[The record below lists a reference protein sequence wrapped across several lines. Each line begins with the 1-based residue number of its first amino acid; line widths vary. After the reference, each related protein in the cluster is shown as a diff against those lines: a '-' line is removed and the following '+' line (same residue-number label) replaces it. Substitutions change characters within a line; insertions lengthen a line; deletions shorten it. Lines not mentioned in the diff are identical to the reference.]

1 METKKLTVNAPAK
14 VNIRLKITGRRPDG
28 YHELVSIMV
37 PVGIFDCLDFEVL
50 DSDCIKIECQGRPLS
65 SGKDNLI
72 YRAAESFMHKTGT
85 RKGVSIRLD
94 KKIPI
99 AAGLGGGSSDAAHT
113 LSALNRLH
121 SEPLSSDELH
131 VLALELGAD
140 VPFFLDCRPALA
152 RGIGEVLEPLRT
164 WPELWYIVITP
175 PVHVSTAWVYGNLKL
190 ELTSN
195 EYDYIVTA
203 LKTGTFTVS
212 NILENDLERV
222 TSARFPII
230 NTLKN
235 RLMDAGAEGAI
246 MSGSGPSVFGL
257 FSSEDRAESAGKVLA
272 AEGLGDIFAA
282 KGLTADDAAYWG
294 VVKR

>member
-1 METKKLTVNAPAK
+1 MNSKKLTIKAPAK

-37 PVGIFDCLDFEVL
+37 PVGLFDSLDLEIL
-50 DSDCIKIECQGRPLS
+50 DSNRIKIECQGRPLS
-65 SGKDNLI
+65 PGKDNLV
-72 YRAAESFMHKTGT
+72 YRAAEAFILKTGT
-85 RKGVSIRLD
+85 RKGVSIKLD

-113 LSALNRLH
+113 LLALNQLH
-121 SEPLSSDELH
+121 SKPLSSDKLH
-131 VLALELGAD
+131 DLALKLGAD
-140 VPFFLDCRPALA
+140 VPFFIDCRPALA
-152 RGIGEVLEPLRT
+152 RGIGEVLEPLKP
-164 WPELWYIVITP
+164 WPDQWYIIITP
-175 PVHVSTAWVYGNLKL
+175 PIHVSTAWVYGNLKL

-195 EYDYIVTA
+195 EYDYIVAA
-203 LKTGTFTVS
+203 LKMGNFNVS

-235 RLMDAGAEGAI
+235 RLMAAGAEGAI

-257 FSSEDRAESAGKVLA
+257 FSSENRAESAKQVLVT
-272 AEGLGDIFAA
+272 EDLGDMFIA
-282 KGLTADDAAYWG
+282 KGLTACDAA
-294 VVKR
+294 V